1 MERAIIKLE
10 DGKQYCFYDDPEW
23 GVDYKIDDKKDEVEG
38 VLDVDEEI
46 GYHSCEKSALYDDM
60 TGYIDKIQNENELP
74 NGKYIVTYFK
84 LSDNGADL
92 EQLVDYGITKEQI
105 IENVN
110 AQRYVEGADYFLMEQ
125 LKTNF

>member
-10 DGKQYCFYDDPEW
+10 DGKLYCFYDDPEW
-23 GVDYKIDDKKDEVEG
+23 GVDYKEDEFEG
-38 VLDVDEEI
+38 VLDLDEEI
-46 GYHSCEKSALYDDM
+46 GFHSVEKSALYEDM

-74 NGKYIVTYFK
+74 NGRYIVTYFK
-84 LSDNGADL
+84 LSDNGFDL
-92 EQLVDYGITKEQI
+92 EQLVDYDITKEQI

-125 LKTNF
+125 LKTKF

>member
-1 MERAIIKLE
+1 MERAIIKSK
-10 DGKQYCFYDDPEW
+10 DGRQYFFYDEPEW
-23 GVDYKIDDKKDEVEG
+23 EVDYKKDEVEG
-38 VLDVDEEI
+38 VLDLDEEI
-46 GYHSCEKSALYDDM
+46 GFHGCEKSALYEDM
-60 TGYIDKIQNENELP
+60 IGYVDKIQNENELP

-84 LSDNGADL
+84 ISDNGSEL

-125 LKTNF
+125 LKTKF

>member
-1 MERAIIKLE
+1 MERAIIKSE
-10 DGKQYCFYDDPEW
+10 DGKQYFFYDDPEW
-23 GVDYKIDDKKDEVEG
+23 GVDYKEDEFEG
-38 VLDVDEEI
+38 VLDLDEEI
-46 GYHSCEKSALYDDM
+46 GFHSVEKSALYEDM

-74 NGKYIVTYFK
+74 NGRYIVTYFK
-84 LSDNGADL
+84 LSDNGFDL

-125 LKTNF
+125 LKTKF